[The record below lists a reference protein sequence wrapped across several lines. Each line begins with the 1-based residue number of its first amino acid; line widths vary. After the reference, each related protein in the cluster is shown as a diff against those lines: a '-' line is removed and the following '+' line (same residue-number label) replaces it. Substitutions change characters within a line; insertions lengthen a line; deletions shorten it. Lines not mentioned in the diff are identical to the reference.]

1 MERERKA
8 RDKGVEAK
16 QNRKEKRGRGGG
28 GETKRRK
35 DAKEEKQEGIKV

>member
-28 GETKRRK
+28 ETKRRK

>member
-16 QNRKEKRGRGGG
+16 QNRKEKRGRGEG
-28 GETKRRK
+28 KRRG
-35 DAKEEKQEGIKV
+35 EKMQKRKSKKV